1 MSSNALAAKA
11 IAKAPSSP
19 DWFINATSSS
29 AQHKTG
35 LVVRLEKMP
44 KQKKATL
51 DIEGIQKLAGTEWAM
66 KANVL
71 IEQGI
76 FLLENGAR

>member
-1 MSSNALAAKA
+1 MPANATAAKLP
-11 IAKAPSSP
+11 AKSP
-19 DWFINATSSS
+19 DWFINTAATS

-35 LVVRLEKMP
+35 LVIRLEKKP
-44 KQKKATL
+44 KQKKASL
-51 DIEGIQKLAGTEWAM
+51 DIEGIQKLAGTEWAL

-76 FLLENGAR
+76 FLLENGER

>member
-1 MSSNALAAKA
+1 MTAKA
-11 IAKAPSSP
+11 ATATASSP
-19 DWFINATSSS
+19 DWFINANASS

-35 LVVRLEKMP
+35 LIVRLQKMP

-51 DIEGIQKLAGTEWAM
+51 DIEGIQKLAGTEWAL

-76 FLLENGAR
+76 FLLENGR

>member
-1 MSSNALAAKA
+1 MSLKAFAAKV
-11 IAKAPSSP
+11 SSP
-19 DWFINATSSS
+19 DWFINAASSS

-44 KQKKATL
+44 KQKKASL

-76 FLLENGAR
+76 FLLENGGR